1 MTAVK
6 VKIMPSSIEVNL
18 EDIKKQIPGKLEKAK
33 NISIEEQEIAF
44 GLKAIMLT
52 FAWPEEQ
59 DTDII
64 ENSLSEIENVSS
76 VEILDYRRAF
86 G

>member
-6 VKIMPSSIEVNL
+6 VKIMPSSIESNL